1 VATRVN
7 LVADRSARHPAAEG
21 RAVEAVRA
29 RSEDLARRV
38 GLSRDRLDGL
48 DPLDPG
54 PAGLL
59 LSLAYPDR
67 IARRRGSP
75 GQFQLPDGSRV
86 WLPATDALAATDR
99 IVAVDLDGRRTNARV
114 RLAARLD

>member
-1 VATRVN
+1 MLGTQS
-7 LVADRSARHPAAEG
+7 ADD
-21 RAVEAVRA
+21 RAVAAVRA
-29 RSEDLARRV
+29 RSEDLARRAGV
-38 GLSRDRLDGL
+38 ALDRFDGLDGL
-48 DPLDPG
+48 GLDPA

-75 GQFQLPDGSRV
+75 GQFQLADGARV
-86 WLPATDALAATDR
+86 WLPAGDPLATADR

-114 RLAARLD
+114 RLAARLE